1 MDAIIKDATH
11 HFYEDLA
18 EAGYPK
24 YNLIDKI
31 LSEDNL
37 SDSFDYVV
45 SHLDNKYQRKIYS
58 QKKEKVIAVLR
69 KEIADGTF
77 RIMREDVR
85 DMDVI
90 EGNKLRHVQ
99 APRID
104 KRIGCHA
111 VMVVVERVIY
121 PTLIHN
127 TAASIKGKGMHWLFH
142 IIEEDLNVLRKCS
155 DVYFYQ
161 SDYAHYYDNISQDR
175 MKQEIRHYIGEP
187 KLLAILDNFVELL
200 DCGLSKGLRS
210 SQCFANMYLSPIDHE
225 MNTMVGSMVREGER
239 RYLYYRYMD
248 DVVIIGTNKK
258 ELWKYRDKLKE
269 LTSIINLEIKP
280 SEAVRP
286 LEEGMDFLGFVNY
299 GTHVRLRKR
308 TKQNAARKL
317 ARVKSRKRRQ
327 EIIGSFKGMACH
339 ADSKNLYKILTHQ
352 TMKKFS
358 EIGVSYVPEDG
369 KKRFPGRVVSLS
381 SMIGET
387 IEVHDYQS
395 DVDTKHGH
403 NRYVVS
409 CRRKDTEEWFK
420 FFTASEEMKSI
431 LNQISEIEGGFP
443 FETKITVEYFDG
455 GKRMYK
461 FT

>member
-1 MDAIIKDATH
+1 MNAIVNEATH
-11 HFYEDLA
+11 DFYGDLVK
-18 EAGYPK
+18 AGYPK
-24 YNLIDKI
+24 FNLLEEI

-37 SDSFDYVV
+37 SDSFDYVI
-45 SHLDNKYQRKIYS
+45 SHLDNKFQRKIFS
-58 QKKEKVIAVLR
+58 QKKDKVISTLR

-77 RIMREDVR
+77 RIMRDDVK
-85 DMDVI
+85 DMEVF
-90 EGNKLRHVQ
+90 EGNKLRRVQ

-111 VMVVVERVIY
+111 VMVVVEKIIY
-121 PTLIHN
+121 PTLINN

-142 IIEEDLNVLRKCS
+142 ILEEDLKVLQKCS
-155 DVYFYQ
+155 DVFFYQ
-161 SDYAHYYDNISQDR
+161 SDYSHYYDNISQDI
-175 MKQEIRHYIGEP
+175 MKKELRHYIGDTRVLP
-187 KLLAILDNFVELL
+187 ILDNFIELL
-200 DCGLSKGLRS
+200 DHGLSKGLRS
-210 SQCFANMYLSPIDHE
+210 SQCFANMYHSWIDHE
-225 MNTMVGSMVREGER
+225 MNTMVGNVIRDGENH
-239 RYLYYRYMD
+239 YLYYRYMD
-248 DVVIIGTNKK
+248 DIVIIGTNKK
-258 ELWKYRDKLKE
+258 LLWKYRDRLKE
-269 LTSIINLEIKP
+269 LASLINLEIKP

-286 LEEGMDFLGFVNY
+286 LEVGIDYLGFVNF

-339 ADSKNLYKILTHQ
+339 ADCKNLFKLLTHQ
-352 TMKKFS
+352 KMKKFS
-358 EIGVSYVPEDG
+358 EIGVNYIPEDG
-369 KKRFPGRVVSLS
+369 KKRFPGRIMSLS
-381 SMIGET
+381 SMIGEV

-403 NRYVVS
+403 DRYVVS
-409 CRRKDTEEWFK
+409 CKRKDSEEWFK
-420 FFTASEEMKSI
+420 FFTASEEMKSL

-443 FETKITVEYFDG
+443 FETKIAVEYFDG